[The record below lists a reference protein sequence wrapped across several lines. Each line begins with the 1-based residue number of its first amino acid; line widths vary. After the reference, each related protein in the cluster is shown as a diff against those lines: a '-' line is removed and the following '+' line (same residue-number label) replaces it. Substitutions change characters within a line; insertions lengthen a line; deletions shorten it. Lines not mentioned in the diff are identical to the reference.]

1 VGFCFFPVQTAIRF
15 EQLAALSAHTL
26 FSISRSTPPEILQ
39 LLGGL
44 QVIKENWR
52 NRATSA
58 PPTFPSNAAENSPS
72 LLPHAIRDTIVR
84 TEAEELE
91 FYRGNRIH
99 DLRRLEPHHMA
110 DFNDAEPITMRGGMG
125 GDFSMNLDNGLAG
138 GSGATKKKPR
148 SSRDAAA
155 IKRRCVSTACI
166 ACRRRKSKCDG
177 NTPSCAACSSVY
189 GTGEWMEKP
198 SKSVY

>member
-1 VGFCFFPVQTAIRF
+1 VGFCFFQLQTAIRF
-15 EQLAALSAHTL
+15 EQLAALSAHSF
-26 FSISRSTPPEILQ
+26 FSTSRSTPPEILQ
-39 LLGGL
+39 LLDGP

-58 PPTFPSNAAENSPS
+58 PPTSSSNAAENPPS
-72 LLPHAIRDTIVR
+72 VLPNAIRDTIVR

-91 FYRGNRIH
+91 FYPGNRIH

-110 DFNDAEPITMRGGMG
+110 EFNDAGPITMRGGMG
-125 GDFSMNLDNGLAG
+125 GDFSMNLDNGVAG

-189 GTGEWMEKP
+189 GTGEWIEKL
-198 SKSVY
+198 SKSVD